1 MKITCSLQQPQ
12 IEKLYAHLYGHL
24 LDNQKKSKV
33 FDAEAYMKNLFDK
46 IASKTDPDNAAKF
59 LQQIP
64 SLLRRAA
71 ASASLEASEL
81 KTDYLI
87 PINKNFKNEDT
98 GLSYIVKYFNPTLD
112 LNVQKELVEQNATE
126 AFNVEEKDQ
135 EEVDEEELQEESNSV
150 FSTTLQGRK
159 KKAFRNPAILDETE
173 PTTEYIY
180 TTLEKIKVI
189 LEGTAILKNLKYQGV
204 SLKLKPV
211 RLSTAN
217 TQELSKASARLQDR
231 QQRLK
236 KSGQALPSVTTADKI
251 FLMVITDENGKNVYF
266 DSEGNITTKEQGKIV
281 YQYLRDVR
289 EENGKYRVMDIYGI
303 EDQVPSPEILV
314 RREVK
319 KQNLIL
325 TDAEFKELVAEKEKA
340 QQKDFKELY
349 DFRQSL
355 IDREDDVENDVVDI
369 TAITAGVPQFGFE
382 KVTLQ
387 TIADVTAKM
396 LNINTL
402 DIFKTIKTIKT
413 ARGSF
418 IKGSAVITIDG
429 KEFSLDRPNL
439 TDNLINKIA
448 AVLVNKNFSREAR
461 YNFALQFLAEDASKE
476 TRKHKLTYLI
486 KTDTLLFQY
495 SKNTAEEG
503 YDEKFTTVDL
513 NSETAVQEITDALK
527 FASGTKEKYF
537 SAKMT
542 YDKKSLDI
550 NGYKDYNLETGE
562 LSKDYVSYIE
572 LLKTLPNTEI
582 FGVNDKLF
590 NSFIRFAVPSTYG
603 EQSAE
608 SQEETEE
615 VEIDDFFDTLLAPS
629 DKGVL
634 SPKAKKDIL
643 VDGLKKGIEITGT
656 ISKAPGSKTGWE
668 FNLPNGFVVTFYD
681 HEDRIVSDDFTKTA
695 TLFLLG
701 DKVING
707 KEYTDIVQVK
717 IGDKVIGNVRETSD
731 ATFELL
737 RESETKEESRTQ
749 EEIDAE
755 IDDEINNIDRKQPS
769 DESPFFTRS

>member
-112 LNVQKELVEQNATE
+112 LNVQKELIEQNSTE

-231 QQRLK
+231 QRRLK
-236 KSGQALPSVTTADKI
+236 DSGQALPSVTTADKI
-251 FLMVITDENGKNVYF
+251 FLMVVTDENGKNVYF

-314 RREVK
+314 RREIK
-319 KQNLIL
+319 KQNLTI

-439 TDNLINKIA
+439 TDDLINKIA
-448 AVLVNKNFSREAR
+448 AVLVNKNLSREAR

-476 TRKHKLTYLI
+476 TRKHKLTYLP

-513 NSETAVQEITDALK
+513 NSETAVQEIINALK

-542 YDKKSLDI
+542 YDKKSLDR
-550 NGYKDYNLETGE
+550 NGYQDYNLETGE
-562 LSKDYVSYIE
+562 LSKDYLSYIE

-608 SQEETEE
+608 FQEETEE

-668 FNLPNGFVVTFYD
+668 FNLPNGSVVTFYD
-681 HEDRIVSDDFTKTA
+681 HEDRIVSDD
-695 TLFLLG
+695 
-701 DKVING
+701 
-707 KEYTDIVQVK
+707 
-717 IGDKVIGNVRETSD
+717 
-731 ATFELL
+731 
-737 RESETKEESRTQ
+737 
-749 EEIDAE
+749 
-755 IDDEINNIDRKQPS
+755 
-769 DESPFFTRS
+769 